1 MAGCNL
7 IVAVQQ
13 ASCVGH
19 TAMRR
24 DVLKEGKRTMVQ
36 RINKTIMSMEE
47 GFDVR

>member
-24 DVLKEGKRTMVQ
+24 DVLRREKNNGPANQQDNNEHGK
-36 RINKTIMSMEE
+36 